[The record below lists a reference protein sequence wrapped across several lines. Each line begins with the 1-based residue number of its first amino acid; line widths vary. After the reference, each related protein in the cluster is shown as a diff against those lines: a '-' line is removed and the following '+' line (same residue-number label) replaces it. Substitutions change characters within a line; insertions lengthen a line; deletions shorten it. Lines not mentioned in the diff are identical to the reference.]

1 VSAAIHITR
10 AGPSTTLQDAGRFGA
25 LQHGISASGPMDR
38 SAFLRAGLLLDRPAS
53 TAIELTRAGI
63 GFAVVGQPFAVAFD
77 GGEFSLRVNG
87 RERAWPAAVKLKDGD
102 VVEVT
107 PGAAGNYAYIRFD
120 REVDVPVFLGSRA
133 TNLVAGLGG
142 FEGRALKTGDA
153 LLLTEHRP
161 EPMSAPQPTT
171 QGAGPIRFIWGLHAD
186 LFETPKRQAFI
197 EAKFTISTRLDRM
210 GVRLADPAGVFAGAP
225 ILSLVS
231 DAIVPG
237 DIQILG
243 DGTPI
248 VLMRDHQPTGGYPR
262 IATVISADLDRFAQ
276 MRPGTELA
284 FQPVTLQK
292 ARHITLQSRAS

>member
-1 VSAAIHITR
+1 MSTTIHITR

-63 GFAVVGQPFAVAFD
+63 GFAVVGAPCSAAFD
-77 GGEFSLRVNG
+77 GGEFSLRVNS
-87 RERAWPAAVKLKDGD
+87 RVRAWPAALKLKDGD

-107 PGAAGNYAYIRFD
+107 PGAAGNYGYLRFD
-120 REVDVPVFLGSRA
+120 REVDVPLVVGSRA

-142 FEGRALKTGDA
+142 FGGRALKAGDA
-153 LLLTEHRP
+153 LTLTEHRP
-161 EPMSAPQPTT
+161 EPVPAPQPTPP
-171 QGAGPIRFIWGLHAD
+171 GGGPIRFIWGLHAD
-186 LFETPKRQAFI
+186 LFEMPTRQAFI
-197 EAKFTISTRLDRM
+197 EAKFAVSTRLDRM
-210 GVRLADPAGVFAGAP
+210 GVRLTDPGGVFAGAP

-276 MRPGTELA
+276 LRPGSELA

-292 ARHITLQSRAS
+292 ARQIYLQGRAL